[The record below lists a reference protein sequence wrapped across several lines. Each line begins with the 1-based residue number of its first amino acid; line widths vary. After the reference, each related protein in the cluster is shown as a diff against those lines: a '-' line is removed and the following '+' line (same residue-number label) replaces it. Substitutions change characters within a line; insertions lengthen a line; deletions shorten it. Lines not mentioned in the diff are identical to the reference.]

1 MPALPCSALPSLP
14 CSDCPA
20 CSLCCCKPY
29 NGSGGTREQSGR
41 CISNLVLDT
50 NSQQQ
55 LPQPPT
61 DNQQG
66 QVLRHKWIY
75 TFGRASQA
83 ADVCVTSQAGLRP
96 MNECGFAEGDMMVL
110 SIEGKPY
117 PALLISNSL
126 LDRQCFDLLICIV
139 WFMNGQA
146 CGCVCL
152 TCEMSQQLSHE
163 LRTAGCKLAV
173 SY

>member
-1 MPALPCSALPSLP
+1 MTALPVPRVAASH
-14 CSDCPA
+14 
-20 CSLCCCKPY
+20 Y

-83 ADVCVTSQAGLRP
+83 ADVCVTSQAGFRP

-117 PALLISNSL
+117 PPLLITNTSL
-126 LDRQCFDLLICIV
+126 DQQCFDLLICIV

-146 CGCVCL
+146 DGCVCL
-152 TCEMSQQLSHE
+152 TCETAQQLSHE
-163 LRTAGCKLAV
+163 LI
-173 SY
+173 SSM